1 MPLIGATPHR
11 LPGQPM
17 PNSSTAGSRITAWLI
32 ALLVTTAVVA
42 VAYAWLDRPIALF
55 AHGELSKEKLFA
67 ELPKI
72 SEWFA
77 LIAVGIFVILG
88 LRGLAGRPLSRLEA
102 VALLC
107 AISLVTSGAAKNYL
121 KFVFGRT
128 WPETWID
135 NNRSLIRDGVYGFNF
150 FHGGRGYESF
160 PSGHTTAVCAVMA
173 VLWICY
179 PRWRPLY
186 ALVVAA
192 VVVGLI
198 GADFHFLSDIV
209 AGAFIGASTG
219 WIAVLMWQA
228 GGPRQITDGGNR
240 KSEDG

>member
-1 MPLIGATPHR
+1 
-11 LPGQPM
+11 M
-17 PNSSTAGSRITAWLI
+17 PNSPAAVSRVTTWLI
-32 ALLVTTAVVA
+32 ALLVTIVVVA
-42 VAYAWLDRPIALF
+42 VAYAWLDRPIAFF
-55 AHGELSKEKLFA
+55 AHGELAKEKLFA

-77 LIAVGIFVILG
+77 VIAVGVFAVLG
-88 LRGLAGRPLSRLEA
+88 LRGLTGRPLSKLEA

-107 AISLVTSGAAKNYL
+107 ALSLVTSAAVKNYL
-121 KFVFGRT
+121 KFAFGRT

-135 NNRSLIRDGVYGFNF
+135 KNPSLIRDGVYGFNF
-150 FHGGRGYESF
+150 FHGGRGYEAF

-179 PRWRPLY
+179 PKWRPLY

-209 AGAFIGASTG
+209 AGAFIGASAG

-228 GGPRQITDGGNR
+228 GGPKRITDDGGR
-240 KSEDG
+240 RSDDG

>member
-1 MPLIGATPHR
+1 
-11 LPGQPM
+11 M
-17 PNSSTAGSRITAWLI
+17 PNSPAAVSRVTTWLI
-32 ALLVTTAVVA
+32 ALLVTIVVVA
-42 VAYAWLDRPIALF
+42 VAYAWLDRPIAFF
-55 AHGELSKEKLFA
+55 AHGELAKEKLFA

-77 LIAVGIFVILG
+77 VIAVGVFAVLG
-88 LRGLAGRPLSRLEA
+88 LRGLTGRPLSKLEA

-107 AISLVTSGAAKNYL
+107 ALSLVTSAAVKNYL
-121 KFVFGRT
+121 KFAFGRT
-128 WPETWID
+128 WPETWVD
-135 NNRSLIRDGVYGFNF
+135 NNPSLIRDGVYGFNF
-150 FHGGRGYESF
+150 FHGGRGYEAF

-179 PRWRPLY
+179 PKWRPLY

-209 AGAFIGASTG
+209 AGAFIGASAG

-228 GGPRQITDGGNR
+228 GGPKRMTEGGGRMTD
-240 KSEDG
+240 DG

>member
-1 MPLIGATPHR
+1 
-11 LPGQPM
+11 M
-17 PNSSTAGSRITAWLI
+17 PNSPAAVSRVSAWLI
-32 ALLVTTAVVA
+32 ALLVTIVVVA

-55 AHGELSKEKLFA
+55 AHGELAKEKLFA

-77 LIAVGIFVILG
+77 VIAVGVFAVLG
-88 LRGLAGRPLSRLEA
+88 LRGLTGRPLSKLEA

-107 AISLVTSGAAKNYL
+107 ALSLVTSAALKNYL
-121 KFVFGRT
+121 KFAFGRT
-128 WPETWID
+128 WPETWVD
-135 NNRSLIRDGVYGFNF
+135 NNPSLIRDGVYGFNF

-179 PRWRPLY
+179 PKWRPLY

-209 AGAFIGASTG
+209 AGAFIGASAG

-228 GGPRQITDGGNR
+228 GGPKRITEDAGRRMDDG
-240 KSEDG
+240 

>member
-1 MPLIGATPHR
+1 
-11 LPGQPM
+11 M
-17 PNSSTAGSRITAWLI
+17 PNSPAAVSRVTTWLI
-32 ALLVTTAVVA
+32 ALLVTIVVVA
-42 VAYAWLDRPIALF
+42 VAYAWLDRPIAFF
-55 AHGELSKEKLFA
+55 AHGELAKEKLFA

-77 LIAVGIFVILG
+77 VIAVGVFAVLG
-88 LRGLAGRPLSRLEA
+88 LRGLTGRPLSKLEA

-107 AISLVTSGAAKNYL
+107 ALSLVTSAAVKNYL
-121 KFVFGRT
+121 KFAFGRT
-128 WPETWID
+128 WPETWVD
-135 NNRSLIRDGVYGFNF
+135 NNPSLIRDGAYGFNF
-150 FHGGRGYESF
+150 FHGGRGYEAF

-179 PRWRPLY
+179 PKWRPLY

-209 AGAFIGASTG
+209 AGAFIGASAG

-228 GGPRQITDGGNR
+228 GGPKRITDDGGR
-240 KSEDG
+240 RSDDG